1 VGSVQNRINI
11 MTYYRYILEPYKG
24 IATRHT
30 CPACEQKRCFSRYI
44 DSENK
49 ISFPSHVGRCDR
61 EEKCGYHFTP
71 KQYFKE
77 NPERRE
83 EFTAYQSLL
92 PQNHQPLK
100 EKEDDSEIREENI
113 ADYQQIRK

>member
-1 VGSVQNRINI
+1 